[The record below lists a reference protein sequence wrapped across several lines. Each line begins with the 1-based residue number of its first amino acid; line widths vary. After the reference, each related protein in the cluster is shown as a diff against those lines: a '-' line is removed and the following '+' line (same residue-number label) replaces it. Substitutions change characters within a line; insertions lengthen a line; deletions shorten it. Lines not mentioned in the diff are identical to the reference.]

1 MTTMTANQ
9 MGLSATNTCYM
20 AIELSKTSWLIGM
33 MTPLSD
39 KISLRK
45 IDSGAV
51 QQLIDIVDRTIE
63 KVARATGRTPQI
75 VSCYEAGYDG
85 FWLHR
90 VLEARGIANHVLDA
104 ASLMVSRK
112 ARRAKTDRL
121 DAEKL
126 VRTLLAFWRGEPRVC
141 SVVRVPSIAEEDAKR
156 LHRERQFLM
165 KERVQHIGRIKGL
178 LATQGIGVFWPGR
191 RDWARQLETV
201 MTGDGR
207 PLPPLLAAEISRH
220 CQRLALVDAMLK
232 EVDAQRDATAGRK
245 PEADSSESQSDG
257 RIPRL
262 ARLRGIGPQIATV
275 LEREVFYRP
284 FKNRRGLG
292 SYLGLTPS
300 PFQSGSMDRDQG
312 ISKAGNPR
320 ARTASIELAWLWLR
334 YQPESAL
341 ARWFKQR
348 TGGLK
353 GRIRRIVIV
362 AVARKLMIALWRYL
376 ETGLVPDGAAL
387 KA

>member
-1 MTTMTANQ
+1 MTTMTASQ
-9 MGLSATNTCYM
+9 KGLSATSTCYM

-45 IDSGAV
+45 IAGGAV
-51 QQLIDIVDRTIE
+51 RELIDIIDRTIE
-63 KVARATGRTPQI
+63 KVSRATGQVPQI

-90 VLEARGIANHVLDA
+90 VLEARGIVNHILDA
-104 ASLMVSRK
+104 ASLMVNRK

-126 VRTLLAFWRGEPRVC
+126 VRTLLAYWRGEPKVC
-141 SVVRVPSIAEEDAKR
+141 SIVRVPSIEEEDAKR

-178 LATQGIGVFWPGR
+178 LATQGIQDFWPGR
-191 RDWARQLETV
+191 RDWTRQLETAV
-201 MTGDGR
+201 TGDGR
-207 PLPPLLAAEISRH
+207 PLPPLLAAEIGRH
-220 CQRLALVDAMLK
+220 CRRLALVDTMLK
-232 EVDAQRDATAGRK
+232 EIDAQRDTAAHPTPAT
-245 PEADSSESQSDG
+245 DHSEPQSND
-257 RIPRL
+257 RIRRL
-262 ARLRGIGPQIATV
+262 VRLRGIGSQVATV
-275 LEREVFYRP
+275 LEREVFYRQ

-320 ARTASIELAWLWLR
+320 ARTVSIELAWLWLR
-334 YQPESAL
+334 YQPQSAL
-341 ARWFKQR
+341 AGWFRQR
-348 TGGLK
+348 TNGLK

-376 ETGLVPDGAAL
+376 EAGLVPDGAAV